1 MATATGGSHSSTF
14 LPPCACVCSRGC
26 GVCVYVYGVCAYV
39 CGMSVCG
46 MCLCGVSAV
55 CAVSIRVVRVF
66 GCGVQVF
73 GVSTRACL
81 CLWRVPVVCVYV
93 RAVCVRSR
101 PPAPRRAASPL
112 CSLLVARS
120 PPIWATPVGSQLAR
134 SLTPRAGHAASGP
147 PRPHPS
153 SREAGSGSACRPL
166 TSGWRRRH
174 AR

>member
-1 MATATGGSHSSTF
+1 MW
-14 LPPCACVCSRGC
+14 CVCVRLWR
-26 GVCVYVYGVCAYV
+26 VCVCVWRVCMWYV
-39 CGMSVCG
+39 SVRC
-46 MCLCGVSAV
+46 VSAV